1 MASKHENM
9 VNFTDH
15 REMKIKTTVL
25 YTSSKM
31 ITPKQ
36 LSLKVYINA
45 LLKVLW
51 SNGMI
56 IVLVPFFL

>member
-9 VNFTDH
+9 VNFTDR

-25 YTSSKM
+25 YTSTKM
-31 ITPKQ
+31 IIPKQ

-51 SNGMI
+51 SNGI
-56 IVLVPFFL
+56 IVFVPLFL